1 MKFRNLRGVFLL
13 VFIAL
18 FSYTNAY
25 AQYDDEFED
34 EQQQQE
40 EVKCLPQNLLTGWDS
55 LATKPL
61 DQDIRLLYNFG
72 YEYYKNKS
80 YQEAMPYLW
89 KVFLHDKGRYAKASI
104 RKIAEIYFSRGQVDS
119 TLIACYR
126 GLKLFPDMM
135 RLHHYAGLLQYKL
148 GRYHCAL
155 PHFEQ
160 LVAKD
165 STNLNYLE
173 TLAFLYFKNN
183 DERAIVYQQKVV
195 DLNPTN
201 AEAANTLAT
210 YVSSLRGEG
219 ADLEYRKKAWQKE
232 PDNPELAYKYAET
245 AVQSGEYKAA
255 LEPLAKVISKKPAPK
270 VYKLR
275 AEVYENLNKF
285 AKAISDYK
293 EILKTEKNNVNIM
306 LRIAVNY
313 RNMNSFSKARYWI
326 NKALRAK
333 PKYGLAYITLGETY
347 EAAVSYCQEKRGG
360 KSKYEDK
367 LVYLKAYKIYK
378 LAEQDPVYRAKAKRK
393 RENVKPFIPTQE
405 DKFMHRN
412 AKIKSACYDWLK

>member
-1 MKFRNLRGVFLL
+1 MKSRKWQWAYVL
-13 VFIAL
+13 VFVAL
-18 FSYTNAY
+18 FAFSNVY
-25 AQYDDEFED
+25 AQYDDEFE
-34 EQQQQE
+34 EGQQQE
-40 EVKCLPQNLLTGWDS
+40 EVKCIPQNLKTGWDS
-55 LATKPL
+55 LASKPL

-80 YQEAMPYLW
+80 YSEAMPYLW
-89 KVFLHDKGRYAKASI
+89 KVFLHDKDRYAKASI

-126 GLKLFPDMM
+126 GLELFPDMV
-135 RLHHYAGLLQYKL
+135 RLHHYAGLLQNKL
-148 GRYHCAL
+148 GRYKCAI
-155 PHFEQ
+155 PHFEK

-165 STNLNYLE
+165 STNINYLK

-183 DERAIVYQQKVV
+183 DERAITYQEKVV
-195 DLNPTN
+195 ALDPNN
-201 AEAANTLAT
+201 SEASNTLAT
-210 YVSSLRGEG
+210 YVSGLIGEG
-219 ADLEYRKKAWQKE
+219 ADLKYRKEAWQKD
-232 PDNPELAYKYAET
+232 PDNADLAYKYAET

-255 LEPLAKVISKKPAPK
+255 LEPLAKAISKKPAPK

-275 AEVYENLNKF
+275 AEVYENLNEYS
-285 AKAISDYK
+285 KAISDYK
-293 EILKTEKNNVNIM
+293 AILKSEARNANIM
-306 LRIAVNY
+306 LRISVNY

-326 NKALRAK
+326 NKALKTK

-367 LVYLKAYKIYK
+367 LVYLKAYNIYK
-378 LAEQDPVYRAKAKRK
+378 SAEQDPVYRAKAKRK

-405 DKFMHRN
+405 DKFMHKHD
-412 AKIKSACYDWLK
+412 KIKSACYDWLK